1 MADLLGDGNVKVT
14 YLTTLSSLSTPSAA
28 QLNAGVD
35 LQTVITKEGLDIKP
49 DQSAVDNTN
58 LASTSETERAG
69 TTKYEI
75 ELTIKRQVA
84 SVDDI
89 GYNTLVAGQ
98 DGFLAVRRNLTHSTA
113 WASGQKAEI
122 YPVQCGTQM
131 DQPPK
136 LNEPQT
142 FTSKLFN
149 HTAPDTRATVAV

>member
-14 YLTTLSSLSTPSAA
+14 YVVTLSSITAPTAT

-35 LQTVITKEGLDIKP
+35 LQTVLTKEGLDISP
-49 DQSAVDNTN
+49 EQSPVDNTN

-69 TTKYEI
+69 TTKYTI
-75 ELTIKRQVA
+75 NLTVKRQVA

-89 GYNTLVAGQ
+89 GYNTLVEGQ
-98 DGFLAVRRNLTHSTA
+98 DGYLVVRRNLAHGTA
-113 WASGQKAEI
+113 YAAAQTVEV
-122 YPVQCGTQM
+122 YPVQCGVQK

-142 FTSKLFN
+142 FMIQLFN
-149 HTAPDTRATVAV
+149 HTAPDTRATVA

>member
-14 YLTTLSSLSTPSAA
+14 FLTTLSSISNPTAT

-35 LQTVITKEGLDIKP
+35 LQTVLTKEGLDISP
-49 DQSAVDNTN
+49 EQSAVDNTN
-58 LASTSETERAG
+58 LASTSETERGG
-69 TTKYEI
+69 TTKYTI
-75 ELTIKRQVA
+75 NLTVKRQVA

-98 DGFLAVRRNLTHSTA
+98 DGWLAVRRNLAHATA
-113 WASGQKAEI
+113 YAAAQKVEI
-122 YPVQCGTQM
+122 YPVQCGVQK

-142 FTSKLFN
+142 FMSQLFN
-149 HTAPDTRATVAV
+149 HTAPDTRATVA